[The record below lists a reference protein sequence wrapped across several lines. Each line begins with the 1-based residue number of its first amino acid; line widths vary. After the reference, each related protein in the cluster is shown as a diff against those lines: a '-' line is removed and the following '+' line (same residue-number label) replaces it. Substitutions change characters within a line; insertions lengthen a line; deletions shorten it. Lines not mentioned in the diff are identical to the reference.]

1 MQDLKKEIEGY
12 GKVLRGFRR
21 KKELWGDEEAVLRIE
36 GARLALLREQIHGWC
51 VGRGDEAGVQA
62 WIKDIYA
69 VDLPVCEAKKR
80 TFLEAMAAWKR
91 KRDEEKTFAAY
102 EFLKKWEEVE
112 YGFQCLVAFRSLEY
126 FALLWER
133 DLDDEDKVFKWSVD
147 PNNDGGRTGVSR
159 PFFFYFTQMVVQKN
173 IKFISKQYPT
183 GYGKT
188 ISDAMAIAWVLGLN
202 PDNDVLKVLGNPA
215 LVTTTMNTVVGIMTK
230 PFFGDVFPRFAK
242 WFDGE
247 ERPINMFSICR
258 IREGELA
265 LADSSKAM
273 NLKVIA
279 KDTPIDGIRVR
290 FLFLDDICRSKDAGN
305 NVMHEK
311 DIANYWNS
319 WWKRNYNTN
328 DFYVVAGG
336 TAYSIYDIL
345 SSLIRHYSGGKMRR
359 SGRNKYTYLN
369 EAGDAV
375 FIKIPKLDP
384 DTDESTFPKKFPT
397 DEARRMRMRDYRSFM
412 AMEQQL
418 PLAPE
423 TTPFYWDNLRTY
435 DAIPEEGRSPFCW
448 ASIDPVRVGG
458 DNLAMPIFTKVGNDF
473 FLVDCIYE
481 ATEMDRLYGQ
491 ICDKIEQHNIT
502 TLVIEKNTDTS
513 LKKVL
518 TDMLHARALYY
529 CNIIEIYTYEK
540 KDIRITNMQS
550 TIKTQLVFP
559 AERLYGRASAMGRF
573 MYDIVSFS
581 WKMSDNLHDD
591 SIDAVTMFCETLI
604 CGKNQRVKLIST
616 FKR

>member
-12 GKVLRGFRR
+12 GKVLRGFRK

-91 KRDEEKTFAAY
+91 KRDEEKMFAAY

-133 DLDDEDKVFKWSVD
+133 DLDDENKVFKWSVD

-247 ERPINMFSICR
+247 ERPLNIFSICR

-458 DNLAMPIFTKVGNDF
+458 DNLAMPIFTRVGNDF
-473 FLVDCIYE
+473 FLVDCLYE

-518 TDMLHARALYY
+518 TDMLHARAIYY

>member
-1 MQDLKKEIEGY
+1 MQDLKSEIEGY
-12 GKVLRGFRR
+12 GKVLRGFRK

-159 PFFFYFTQMVVQKN
+159 PFFFYFTQMVLQKN

-230 PFFGDVFPRFAK
+230 PFFGHVFPRFAK

-247 ERPINMFSICR
+247 ERPLNMFSICR

-345 SSLIRHYSGGKMRR
+345 SSLIRHYSGGKMKR

-369 EAGDAV
+369 EAGNAV

-435 DAIPEEGRSPFCW
+435 EAIPEEGRSPFCW

-473 FLVDCIYE
+473 FLVDCLYE

>member
-1 MQDLKKEIEGY
+1 
-12 GKVLRGFRR
+12 
-21 KKELWGDEEAVLRIE
+21 
-36 GARLALLREQIHGWC
+36 
-51 VGRGDEAGVQA
+51 
-62 WIKDIYA
+62 
-69 VDLPVCEAKKR
+69 
-80 TFLEAMAAWKR
+80 
-91 KRDEEKTFAAY
+91 
-102 EFLKKWEEVE
+102 
-112 YGFQCLVAFRSLEY
+112 
-126 FALLWER
+126 
-133 DLDDEDKVFKWSVD
+133 
-147 PNNDGGRTGVSR
+147 
-159 PFFFYFTQMVVQKN
+159 
-173 IKFISKQYPT
+173 
-183 GYGKT
+183 
-188 ISDAMAIAWVLGLN
+188 
-202 PDNDVLKVLGNPA
+202 
-215 LVTTTMNTVVGIMTK
+215 
-230 PFFGDVFPRFAK
+230 
-242 WFDGE
+242 
-247 ERPINMFSICR
+247 
-258 IREGELA
+258 
-265 LADSSKAM
+265 
-273 NLKVIA
+273 
-279 KDTPIDGIRVR
+279 
-290 FLFLDDICRSKDAGN
+290 
-305 NVMHEK
+305 
-311 DIANYWNS
+311 
-319 WWKRNYNTN
+319 
-328 DFYVVAGG
+328 
-336 TAYSIYDIL
+336 
-345 SSLIRHYSGGKMRR
+345 
-359 SGRNKYTYLN
+359 
-369 EAGDAV
+369 
-375 FIKIPKLDP
+375 
-384 DTDESTFPKKFPT
+384 
-397 DEARRMRMRDYRSFM
+397 M

-473 FLVDCIYE
+473 FLVDCLYE

-518 TDMLHARALYY
+518 TDMLHARAIYY